1 MINFK
6 LKNYLSVVDIGT
18 NKVVTINYQKSD
30 DGTLKILNI
39 NHKKSEGIDRSVIC
53 SQNKFNHTIKSSVLN
68 DKNLIGSQII
78 SSISDTQLF
87 IKKNFSEIN
96 KRGFKVSKKDVRKI
110 FVENFT
116 SSVDKNMTILHSFP
130 KTFFIN
136 GERINKDPIGIEC
149 EKLGL
154 GFTNLY
160 VRNSYIKLIENAFSQ
175 SKKKKK
181 N

>member
-6 LKNYLSVVDIGT
+6 LKDNLSVVDIGT
-18 NKVVTINYQKSD
+18 NKVVTINYKKSD
-30 DGTLKILNI
+30 DGTLKIFNI

-53 SQNKFNHTIKSSVLN
+53 SQNKFNQTIKNSVLN

-87 IKKNFSEIN
+87 IKKNFKEIN

-110 FVENFT
+110 FVENLN

-130 KTFFIN
+130 KTFPTRLTSPSSSHDVTKF
-136 GERINKDPIGIEC
+136 
-149 EKLGL
+149 
-154 GFTNLY
+154 
-160 VRNSYIKLIENAFSQ
+160 
-175 SKKKKK
+175 
-181 N
+181 